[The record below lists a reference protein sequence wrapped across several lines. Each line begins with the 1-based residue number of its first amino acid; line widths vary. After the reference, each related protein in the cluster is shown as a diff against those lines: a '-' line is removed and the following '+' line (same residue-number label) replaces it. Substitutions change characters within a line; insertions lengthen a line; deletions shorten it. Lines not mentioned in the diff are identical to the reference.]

1 MTEKSTVR
9 SVTYDLL
16 RSLGLTT
23 VFGNPGS
30 TEETFLQ
37 EFPDDFSY
45 VLALQEASAIAMAD
59 AFAQVT
65 RRPALVNLHSSA
77 GVGNA
82 MGNLVAA
89 YHGNTPLIVT
99 AGQQQ
104 RELMIGEPYLG
115 NREATT
121 MPKPWVKWSYEPYRA
136 EDVPEAFMRAYAMAL
151 QPPAGPVFLSVPLD
165 DWNQPLAGP
174 ARVRTVSTG
183 WPRTPSAC
191 GCSPTASP
199 PAAVPRWSSDPRW
212 TALAGG
218 TRPSPWRR
226 SCAPPSTEPRWWTG
240 PPSRRT
246 IPCSAGR
253 WGCR

>member
-1 MTEKSTVR
+1 MAEKSTVR

-30 TEETFLQ
+30 TEET
-37 EFPDDFSY
+37 
-45 VLALQEASAIAMAD
+45 SAIAMAD

-99 AGQQQ
+99 AGQQH

-121 MPKPWVKWSYEPYRA
+121 MPKPWVKW
-136 EDVPEAFMRAYAMAL
+136 
-151 QPPAGPVFLSVPLD
+151 
-165 DWNQPLAGP
+165 
-174 ARVRTVSTG
+174 
-183 WPRTPSAC
+183 
-191 GCSPTASP
+191 
-199 PAAVPRWSSDPRW
+199 
-212 TALAGG
+212 
-218 TRPSPWRR
+218 
-226 SCAPPSTEPRWWTG
+226 
-240 PPSRRT
+240 
-246 IPCSAGR
+246 
-253 WGCR
+253 